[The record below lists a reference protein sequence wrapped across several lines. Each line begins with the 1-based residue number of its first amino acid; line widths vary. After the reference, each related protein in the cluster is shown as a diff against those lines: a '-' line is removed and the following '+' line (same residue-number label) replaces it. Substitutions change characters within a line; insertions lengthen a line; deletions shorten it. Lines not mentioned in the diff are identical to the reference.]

1 MAGIQSER
9 QEKGLVDAINK
20 AVKENQNNPVTLI
33 AGKETIEG
41 VTGAEKFS
49 GRQLGGAEPYTDV
62 VIYLKNGQKYNLSCK
77 GETAPSLAGG
87 GLRGIEIAVPGLGKK
102 FMKQAYYAA
111 VNKLKLRPGDPVP
124 NMFGSITLRDTVKIV
139 VGTTSMGGPI
149 DYMYIGP
156 MNVTSQYDEKTNVL
170 TLNGKLF
177 ESYAYAKS
185 HKLYLRLRAR
195 REDQRFDPDDKDST
209 GSPRIYGRSPSKK
222 DLGGRIVLVDE
233 KDVPNSAIIVRV

>member
-9 QEKGLVDAINK
+9 QERGLVDAINR
-20 AVKENQNNPVTLI
+20 AVKQNQGNPVTVI
-33 AGKETIEG
+33 AGKETIVG
-41 VTGAEKFS
+41 VVGADKFT
-49 GRQLGGAEPYTDV
+49 GRQMGGAEPYTDV
-62 VIYLKNGQKYNLSCK
+62 VFQLKDGKKYNLSCK

-102 FMKQAYYAA
+102 FMKQAFYAA
-111 VNKLKLRPGDPVP
+111 SKKLKLRPGDPVP
-124 NMFGSITLRDTVKIV
+124 NMFGEITLRDIIKIV
-139 VGTTSMGGPI
+139 IGTTMMGGPI

-156 MNVTSQYDEKTNVL
+156 MDVISRYDDKKNEV

-195 REDQRFDPDDKDST
+195 REDQRFDPDDKDNQGT
-209 GSPRIYGRSPSKK
+209 PRIYGRSPSKK

-233 KDVPNSAIIVRV
+233 KDVPNQAVVFRV